1 MFSII
6 NIICINCVKIS
17 QLFAFSFY
25 PNPITSGFLN
35 IQMNKNY
42 QRIIVKIMDDK
53 GSILMQQ
60 SYLNTQQLRFLLPP
74 NLKGLCLL
82 EIHTDKDWEVQKI
95 LINN

>member
-1 MFSII
+1 
-6 NIICINCVKIS
+6 
-17 QLFAFSFY
+17 
-25 PNPITSGFLN
+25 
-35 IQMNKNY
+35 
-42 QRIIVKIMDDK
+42 MDDK